1 MIPHSP
7 LSVPANQWLSPAFL
21 AFLALSNKSC
31 PLHHCCLCLSLQGF
45 LQHPLQL
52 WSSCLEAQSAPAP
65 LNQYFQ
71 SDLSTSRSDH
81 VTLLNKASTGPS
93 MCSMGR
99 PFFSA
104 QSNKSLI
111 PRIPTSIISVPPNA
125 PYEPIMSLYMVVSW
139 NHCLFFLFLCSQP
152 PSPFIPKD
160 SVLIFF
166 VKESAM
172 RSL

>member
-31 PLHHCCLCLSLQGF
+31 PLHYCCLCLSLQGF

-99 PFFSA
+99 PFFFSTE
-104 QSNKSLI
+104 QQKPNSQDPHFYNFCPSKCPLWTNNVTLHGCFLKSL
-111 PRIPTSIISVPPNA
+111 SI
-125 PYEPIMSLYMVVSW
+125 
-139 NHCLFFLFLCSQP
+139 F
-152 PSPFIPKD
+152 FIPMFATP
-160 SVLIFF
+160 I
-166 VKESAM
+166 
-172 RSL
+172 SLHP